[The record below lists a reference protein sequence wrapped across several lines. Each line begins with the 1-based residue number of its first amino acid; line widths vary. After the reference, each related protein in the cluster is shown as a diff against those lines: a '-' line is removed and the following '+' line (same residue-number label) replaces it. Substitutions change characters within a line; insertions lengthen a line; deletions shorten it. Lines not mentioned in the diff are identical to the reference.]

1 MSELLLLEWVVLLEE
16 MHMGMGNSIFK
27 NPLVASSQS
36 IAWVDTWLWYSPAL
50 PQLLLRV
57 CTCSSLSSPITP
69 PSSD

>member
-50 PQLLLRV
+50 PQLLPEGVYLLLPLQSHQ
-57 CTCSSLSSPITP
+57 TSIL
-69 PSSD
+69 